1 MTGLNKI
8 GHAMSSKFKTYCI
21 IGDPIEHS
29 LSPLMQNS
37 AFKELKLN
45 CTYIAFRV
53 PKHDLKDSIASLK
66 STGISG
72 FNVTLPHKVEIM
84 KYLDNL
90 DNTAINAG
98 AVNTVKNENN
108 ELVGYNTDIYG
119 FIHPLHQRHIDFTG
133 LRVLIIGA
141 GGAAKA
147 IVAALSSENYLDK
160 LVVVNRSFQNCIS
173 LSKHCSSLGIDC
185 ICKPLDEINS
195 IAINSDLIINSSSLG
210 LNQEKSLIDSSSIKT
225 SSIVYDIVYKP
236 MVTNLLKNAKKAN
249 ATLIYGYEMLLA
261 QGTKAFTIWT
271 GLEAPEQ
278 IMKNS
283 LLGIFGEPK

>member
-1 MTGLNKI
+1 MSNKL
-8 GHAMSSKFKTYCI
+8 KTFCI

-37 AFKELKLN
+37 AFKEMKLN
-45 CTYIAFRV
+45 STYIAFRV
-53 PKHDLKDSIASLK
+53 TKDDLKDSVYSLK

-84 KYLDNL
+84 KYLDKL
-90 DNTAINAG
+90 DNTAIRAG

-119 FIHPLHQRHIDFTG
+119 FIDPLHRRHIDFTG
-133 LRVLIIGA
+133 LKVLVIGA
-141 GGAAKA
+141 GGAARA
-147 IVAALSSENYLDK
+147 IVSALSNENNLDK
-160 LVVVNRSFQNCIS
+160 LVVVNRSFQNCIL
-173 LSKHCSSLGIDC
+173 LSKHCSSLGLDC
-185 ICKPLDEINS
+185 ICKPLNEINS
-195 IAINSDLIINSSSLG
+195 IAINSDLIINSSSIG
-210 LNQEKSLIDSSSIKT
+210 LNQEKSLIDSSSIREH
-225 SSIVYDIVYKP
+225 SVVYDIVYKP
-236 MVTNLLKNAKKAN
+236 MVTNLLRNAKKAN
-249 ATLIYGYEMLLA
+249 AKLIYGYEMLLA

-278 IMKNS
+278 VMKNS